1 MIRIGITGGMG
12 AGKSVISEMMRCLG
26 IPVYDADIASK
37 KILNS
42 NTKVKTQLI
51 ELLGEEIFSNGQ
63 LNRPL
68 MAQLI
73 FNNNE
78 LLLKTNAIIH
88 PAVFEDFIAW
98 SETQNK
104 EVVACETAILF
115 ESGMVSYFDSILM
128 VSAPLEITT
137 FAPTEQRPAISAP
150 SSISPERRV
159 SLPIKNVGCSTVS
172 LISTIAAALP
182 MFIASSGVSS
192 VFATP
197 LAPSVPNNL
206 PIKNPPIFK
215 SDNGEQRSSRTFLF
229 R

>member
-128 VSAPLEITT
+128 VSAPLEIRIERCIKRNNFTREQVLERI
-137 FAPTEQRPAISAP
+137 AKQMDESKKTELSDFVIDNDNRKALYPQ
-150 SSISPERRV
+150 
-159 SLPIKNVGCSTVS
+159 LKNF
-172 LISTIAAALP
+172 L
-182 MFIASSGVSS
+182 
-192 VFATP
+192 
-197 LAPSVPNNL
+197 NNL
-206 PIKNPPIFK
+206 KA
-215 SDNGEQRSSRTFLF
+215 
-229 R
+229 

>member
-26 IPVYDADIASK
+26 IPIYDADFASK

-68 MAQLI
+68 MAQRI

-88 PAVFEDFIAW
+88 PAVFDDFIAW
-98 SETQNK
+98 SEAQNK

-115 ESGMVSYFDSILM
+115 EADMVSYFDSILM
-128 VSAPLEITT
+128 VSAPLEIRIERCIKRNKFTR
-137 FAPTEQRPAISAP
+137 EQVL
-150 SSISPERRV
+150 ERITKQMDESKKIELSDFV
-159 SLPIKNVGCSTVS
+159 IVNDNQKALYPQLKN
-172 LISTIAAALP
+172 
-182 MFIASSGVSS
+182 
-192 VFATP
+192 
-197 LAPSVPNNL
+197 
-206 PIKNPPIFK
+206 
-215 SDNGEQRSSRTFLF
+215 FLKKIYKAKQ
-229 R
+229 

>member
-51 ELLGEEIFSNGQ
+51 ELLSEEIFSNGQ

-88 PAVFEDFIAW
+88 PAVFDDFIAW
-98 SETQNK
+98 SEAQNK

-128 VSAPLEITT
+128 VSAPLEIRIERCLKRNNFTR
-137 FAPTEQRPAISAP
+137 EQVL
-150 SSISPERRV
+150 ERIAKQMDESKKIELSDFVIDNDNRKA
-159 SLPIKNVGCSTVS
+159 LYPQLKNF
-172 LISTIAAALP
+172 L
-182 MFIASSGVSS
+182 
-192 VFATP
+192 
-197 LAPSVPNNL
+197 NNL
-206 PIKNPPIFK
+206 KA
-215 SDNGEQRSSRTFLF
+215 
-229 R
+229 

>member
-26 IPVYDADIASK
+26 ITVYDADIASK

-88 PAVFEDFIAW
+88 PAVFEEIIAW

-128 VSAPLEITT
+128 VSAPLEIRIERCIKRNNFTR
-137 FAPTEQRPAISAP
+137 EQVL
-150 SSISPERRV
+150 ERIAKQMDESKKIELSDFVIDNDNRKA
-159 SLPIKNVGCSTVS
+159 LYPQLKNF
-172 LISTIAAALP
+172 L
-182 MFIASSGVSS
+182 
-192 VFATP
+192 
-197 LAPSVPNNL
+197 NNL
-206 PIKNPPIFK
+206 KA
-215 SDNGEQRSSRTFLF
+215 
-229 R
+229 

>member
-98 SETQNK
+98 SEAQNK

-128 VSAPLEITT
+128 VSAPLEIRIERCIKRNNFTR
-137 FAPTEQRPAISAP
+137 EQVL
-150 SSISPERRV
+150 ERIAKQMDESKKIELSDFVIDNDNRKA
-159 SLPIKNVGCSTVS
+159 LYPQLKNF
-172 LISTIAAALP
+172 L
-182 MFIASSGVSS
+182 
-192 VFATP
+192 
-197 LAPSVPNNL
+197 NNL
-206 PIKNPPIFK
+206 KA
-215 SDNGEQRSSRTFLF
+215 
-229 R
+229 

>member
-26 IPVYDADIASK
+26 IPVYDADFASK

-68 MAQLI
+68 MAERI
-73 FNNNE
+73 FKNNE

-88 PAVFEDFIAW
+88 PAVFDDFIAW
-98 SETQNK
+98 SEAQNK

-115 ESGMVSYFDSILM
+115 EADMVSYFDSILM
-128 VSAPLEITT
+128 VSAPLEIRIERCIKRNKFTR
-137 FAPTEQRPAISAP
+137 EQVL
-150 SSISPERRV
+150 ERITKQMDESKKIELSDFVIVNDNRKA
-159 SLPIKNVGCSTVS
+159 LYPQLKN
-172 LISTIAAALP
+172 
-182 MFIASSGVSS
+182 
-192 VFATP
+192 
-197 LAPSVPNNL
+197 
-206 PIKNPPIFK
+206 
-215 SDNGEQRSSRTFLF
+215 FLKKIYKAKQ
-229 R
+229 

>member
-98 SETQNK
+98 SEVQNK

-128 VSAPLEITT
+128 ISAPLEIRIERCIKRNKFTR
-137 FAPTEQRPAISAP
+137 EQVL
-150 SSISPERRV
+150 ERIAKQMDESKKIELSDFVIDNDNRKA
-159 SLPIKNVGCSTVS
+159 LYPQLKNF
-172 LISTIAAALP
+172 L
-182 MFIASSGVSS
+182 
-192 VFATP
+192 
-197 LAPSVPNNL
+197 NNL
-206 PIKNPPIFK
+206 KA
-215 SDNGEQRSSRTFLF
+215 
-229 R
+229 

>member
-98 SETQNK
+98 SEVQNK

-128 VSAPLEITT
+128 VSAPLEIRIERCIKRNNFTREQVLERI
-137 FAPTEQRPAISAP
+137 AKQMDESKKTELSDFVIDNDNRKALYPQ
-150 SSISPERRV
+150 
-159 SLPIKNVGCSTVS
+159 LKNF
-172 LISTIAAALP
+172 L
-182 MFIASSGVSS
+182 
-192 VFATP
+192 
-197 LAPSVPNNL
+197 NNL
-206 PIKNPPIFK
+206 KA
-215 SDNGEQRSSRTFLF
+215 
-229 R
+229 

>member
-88 PAVFEDFIAW
+88 PAVFDDFIAW
-98 SETQNK
+98 SEVQNK

-128 VSAPLEITT
+128 VSAPLEIRIERCIKRNNFTREQVLERI
-137 FAPTEQRPAISAP
+137 AKQMDESKKTELSDFVIDNDNRKALYPQ
-150 SSISPERRV
+150 
-159 SLPIKNVGCSTVS
+159 LKNF
-172 LISTIAAALP
+172 L
-182 MFIASSGVSS
+182 
-192 VFATP
+192 
-197 LAPSVPNNL
+197 NNL
-206 PIKNPPIFK
+206 KA
-215 SDNGEQRSSRTFLF
+215 
-229 R
+229 

>member
-88 PAVFEDFIAW
+88 PAVFDDFIAW
-98 SETQNK
+98 SQTQNK

-128 VSAPLEITT
+128 VSAPLEIRIERCIKRNNFTR
-137 FAPTEQRPAISAP
+137 EQVM
-150 SSISPERRV
+150 ERIAKQMDESKKIELSDFVIDNDNRKA
-159 SLPIKNVGCSTVS
+159 LYPQLKNF
-172 LISTIAAALP
+172 L
-182 MFIASSGVSS
+182 
-192 VFATP
+192 
-197 LAPSVPNNL
+197 NNL
-206 PIKNPPIFK
+206 KA
-215 SDNGEQRSSRTFLF
+215 
-229 R
+229 

>member
-51 ELLGEEIFSNGQ
+51 ELLGEKIFSNGQ

-128 VSAPLEITT
+128 VSAPLEIRIERCIKRNNFTR
-137 FAPTEQRPAISAP
+137 EQVL
-150 SSISPERRV
+150 ERIAKQMDESKKIELSDFVIDNDNRKA
-159 SLPIKNVGCSTVS
+159 LYPQLKNF
-172 LISTIAAALP
+172 L
-182 MFIASSGVSS
+182 
-192 VFATP
+192 
-197 LAPSVPNNL
+197 NNL
-206 PIKNPPIFK
+206 KA
-215 SDNGEQRSSRTFLF
+215 
-229 R
+229 

>member
-98 SETQNK
+98 SEVQNK

-128 VSAPLEITT
+128 VSAPLEIRIERCIKRNNFTR
-137 FAPTEQRPAISAP
+137 EQVL
-150 SSISPERRV
+150 ERIAKQMDESKKIELSDFVIDNDNRKA
-159 SLPIKNVGCSTVS
+159 LYPQLKNF
-172 LISTIAAALP
+172 L
-182 MFIASSGVSS
+182 
-192 VFATP
+192 
-197 LAPSVPNNL
+197 NNL
-206 PIKNPPIFK
+206 KA
-215 SDNGEQRSSRTFLF
+215 
-229 R
+229 

>member
-98 SETQNK
+98 SEAQNK

-128 VSAPLEITT
+128 VSAPLEIRIERCIKRNKFTR
-137 FAPTEQRPAISAP
+137 EQVM
-150 SSISPERRV
+150 ERIAKQMDESKKIELSDFVIDNDNRKA
-159 SLPIKNVGCSTVS
+159 LYPQLKNF
-172 LISTIAAALP
+172 L
-182 MFIASSGVSS
+182 
-192 VFATP
+192 
-197 LAPSVPNNL
+197 NNL
-206 PIKNPPIFK
+206 KA
-215 SDNGEQRSSRTFLF
+215 
-229 R
+229 

>member
-88 PAVFEDFIAW
+88 PAVFDDFIAW
-98 SETQNK
+98 SEAQNK

-128 VSAPLEITT
+128 VSAPLEIRIERCIKRNKFTR
-137 FAPTEQRPAISAP
+137 EQVM
-150 SSISPERRV
+150 ERIAKQMDESKKIELSDFVIDNDNRKA
-159 SLPIKNVGCSTVS
+159 LYPQLKNF
-172 LISTIAAALP
+172 L
-182 MFIASSGVSS
+182 
-192 VFATP
+192 
-197 LAPSVPNNL
+197 NNL
-206 PIKNPPIFK
+206 KA
-215 SDNGEQRSSRTFLF
+215 
-229 R
+229 

>member
-98 SETQNK
+98 SEVQNK

-128 VSAPLEITT
+128 VSAPLEIRIERCIKRNNFTR
-137 FAPTEQRPAISAP
+137 EQVL
-150 SSISPERRV
+150 ERIAKQMDESKKIELSDFVIDNDNRKA
-159 SLPIKNVGCSTVS
+159 LYPQLKNF
-172 LISTIAAALP
+172 L
-182 MFIASSGVSS
+182 
-192 VFATP
+192 
-197 LAPSVPNNL
+197 NNL
-206 PIKNPPIFK
+206 
-215 SDNGEQRSSRTFLF
+215 
-229 R
+229 

>member
-98 SETQNK
+98 SEAQNK

-128 VSAPLEITT
+128 ISAPLEIRIERCIKRNKFTR
-137 FAPTEQRPAISAP
+137 EQVL
-150 SSISPERRV
+150 ERIAKQMDESKKIELSDFVIDNDNRKA
-159 SLPIKNVGCSTVS
+159 LYPQLKNF
-172 LISTIAAALP
+172 L
-182 MFIASSGVSS
+182 
-192 VFATP
+192 
-197 LAPSVPNNL
+197 NNL
-206 PIKNPPIFK
+206 KA
-215 SDNGEQRSSRTFLF
+215 
-229 R
+229 

>member
-88 PAVFEDFIAW
+88 PAVFNDFIAW
-98 SETQNK
+98 SEAQNK

-128 VSAPLEITT
+128 VSAPLEIRIERCIKRNNFTR
-137 FAPTEQRPAISAP
+137 EQVL
-150 SSISPERRV
+150 ERIAKQMDESKKIELSDFVIDNNNRKA
-159 SLPIKNVGCSTVS
+159 LYPQLKNF
-172 LISTIAAALP
+172 L
-182 MFIASSGVSS
+182 
-192 VFATP
+192 
-197 LAPSVPNNL
+197 NNL
-206 PIKNPPIFK
+206 KA
-215 SDNGEQRSSRTFLF
+215 
-229 R
+229 

>member
-26 IPVYDADIASK
+26 IPVYDADFASK

-68 MAQLI
+68 MAERI
-73 FNNNE
+73 FKNNE

-88 PAVFEDFIAW
+88 PAVFDDFIAW
-98 SETQNK
+98 SEAQNK

-115 ESGMVSYFDSILM
+115 ESDMVSYFDSILM
-128 VSAPLEITT
+128 VSAPLEIRIERCIKRNKFTR
-137 FAPTEQRPAISAP
+137 EQVL
-150 SSISPERRV
+150 ERIAKQMDESKKIELSDFVIVNDNRKA
-159 SLPIKNVGCSTVS
+159 LYPQLKN
-172 LISTIAAALP
+172 
-182 MFIASSGVSS
+182 
-192 VFATP
+192 
-197 LAPSVPNNL
+197 
-206 PIKNPPIFK
+206 
-215 SDNGEQRSSRTFLF
+215 FLKKIYKAKQ
-229 R
+229 